1 MKIGIV
7 TLVDVNN
14 YGGVLQAVAIQDY
27 LRMSGHDAVL
37 LHVRY
42 NPRGNRLIKFLE
54 RPAKGVVEF
63 VKDRKFASFRGR
75 HFRTGGLPSF
85 ELKAFLADS
94 PAFDAYVCGSDQIWN
109 PGNCADELKRRLFF
123 LDFGRPEARRVAY
136 AASWG
141 TNALDEGVHR
151 EIARCL
157 GRFNAV
163 SVREKSGAEI
173 VDALGGRASWV
184 PDPALLHDSEYWG
197 AIADEAER
205 KASAETLFQCE
216 YRWTPCV
223 SFQDVRALLC
233 GTYGWKTVIPFSNKP
248 FRQLALT
255 RCLSPAEWLDGVRRS
270 SFVLSNSYH
279 AVLFSIVFKRPFL
292 AIPLIGKYA
301 GMNERIYSVTER
313 LGLQDRLVTA
323 FDPAQILKQAET
335 PIDWA
340 AVHRRLNEWRGEA
353 SAFLAAALQGQ

>member
-1 MKIGIV
+1 MTLGIV

-27 LRMSGHDAVL
+27 LRKSGHDAVL
-37 LHVRY
+37 LHVLY
-42 NPRGNRLIKFLE
+42 NRRGNPLVKFLE

-63 VKDRKFASFRGR
+63 IKDRKFASFRAR
-75 HFRTGGLPSF
+75 HFCTGGLPPF

-109 PGNCADELKRRLFF
+109 PGNCADELRRRLFF
-123 LDFGRPEARRVAY
+123 LDFGKPEARRVAY

-141 TNALDEGVHR
+141 RKTLDAGLHR

-157 GRFNAV
+157 GRFNAI

-173 VDALGGRASWV
+173 VSELGRSATWV
-184 PDPALLHDSEYWG
+184 PDPALLHDSTYWG

-205 KASAETLFQCE
+205 KASEKTLFQCE

-223 SFQDVRALLC
+223 SFQDIQTLLC
-233 GTYGWKTVIPFSNKP
+233 GKFGWKTVIPFSNKP
-248 FRQLALT
+248 IRQLALT

-270 SFVLSNSYH
+270 AFVLSNSYH

-292 AIPLIGKYA
+292 VIPLIGKYA

-323 FDPAQILKQAET
+323 FDPAQILKLAET
-335 PIDWA
+335 PIDWES
-340 AVHRRLNEWRGEA
+340 VHRRLSDWRGEA
-353 SAFLAAALQGQ
+353 DAFLAAALQGQ